1 MASEPTPSGP
11 RRPRTRGRRVA
22 LGALAGLATFAAL
35 LVLDGIWAGRTL
47 VRGLTAARSE
57 LSIAIESIVTG
68 DPGSA
73 GPHFDAASRAADA
86 ARRAVGHPSMGIA
99 GLLPIAGDNIDA
111 AAAVAD
117 ASQATAEAGTE
128 MVRVAR
134 TLGWTDIRIPASTAA
149 GNVDIVA
156 LEDAIPDMEAVTRRL
171 DIALRALEG
180 AGSDG
185 LLGPVASGYRDAV
198 DSLTLRLDLAIRFR
212 DSLRLAAAMFGGE
225 HRYLVCVPT
234 LGIPRPGGGT
244 PATVGVLIA
253 RDGSLALE
261 SIAPAPSELIEAE
274 ISMDWRRTAR
284 ALLEAAE
291 TSGLTDLDGVIQIDA
306 VALEDIVWAIGD
318 VEAEGSPEAL
328 SDRTTTDALEI
339 EAFLGTAPPRSAR
352 LHADRVSA
360 ILEAFL
366 DRRPGVESFALA
378 TAAGARDGH
387 LSVYLPGRAE
397 RRIIRSLGLDGGAR
411 PTDEGVLPVA
421 ASWSAVGNSHVGALV
436 DTTVRQSIR
445 IMGDGSAA
453 IDAEILFENKAGT
466 DPPSV
471 LLGRS
476 VGGIPVG
483 TFAADVTLFVPKTAQ
498 DITAETSRPSPIEI
512 GSDMGLTS
520 VTGSILVRGGESATL
535 TVTYDVP
542 DAVRT
547 VDGLEQLMLRVLP
560 QPTLSGMR
568 FQLGIVL
575 PEGSNVVS
583 TSPGLEGRTDGAT
596 FSGVRGGSVDLELR
610 FDSGEP

>member
-1 MASEPTPSGP
+1 
-11 RRPRTRGRRVA
+11 
-22 LGALAGLATFAAL
+22 
-35 LVLDGIWAGRTL
+35 
-47 VRGLTAARSE
+47 
-57 LSIAIESIVTG
+57 
-68 DPGSA
+68 
-73 GPHFDAASRAADA
+73 
-86 ARRAVGHPSMGIA
+86 
-99 GLLPIAGDNIDA
+99 
-111 AAAVAD
+111 
-117 ASQATAEAGTE
+117 
-128 MVRVAR
+128 
-134 TLGWTDIRIPASTAA
+134 
-149 GNVDIVA
+149 
-156 LEDAIPDMEAVTRRL
+156 
-171 DIALRALEG
+171 
-180 AGSDG
+180 
-185 LLGPVASGYRDAV
+185 
-198 DSLTLRLDLAIRFR
+198 
-212 DSLRLAAAMFGGE
+212 
-225 HRYLVCVPT
+225 
-234 LGIPRPGGGT
+234 
-244 PATVGVLIA
+244 
-253 RDGSLALE
+253 
-261 SIAPAPSELIEAE
+261 
-274 ISMDWRRTAR
+274 MDWRRTAR

-453 IDAEILFENKAGT
+453 VDAEILFENKAGT

-471 LLGRS
+471 LLGRP
-476 VGGIPVG
+476 VGGVPVG

-498 DITAETSRPSPIEI
+498 DISAETSRPSPIEI

-583 TSPGLEGRTDGAT
+583 TSPGLERRTDGAT
-596 FSGVRGGSVDLELR
+596 FSGVRGGPVDLELR
-610 FDSGEP
+610 FGSGEP

>member
-22 LGALAGLATFAAL
+22 LGALAGIATFAAL
-35 LVLDGIWAGRTL
+35 LVLDGIWAGRSL
-47 VRGLTAARSE
+47 ARGLTTARSE

-73 GPHFDAASRAADA
+73 APHFEAATRAADA
-86 ARRAVGHPSMGIA
+86 ARGAVGHPSMEIA

-117 ASQATAEAGTE
+117 ASRATAEAGAA

-149 GNVDIVA
+149 GRVDIDA
-156 LEDAIPDMEAVTRRL
+156 FEAAIPDMETVTRRL
-171 DIALRALEG
+171 GDALGALED
-180 AGSDG
+180 AGGDG

-198 DSLTLRLDLAIRFR
+198 DGLTLRLDLAIRFR

-225 HRYLVCVPT
+225 HRYLLCVPT

-244 PATVGVLIA
+244 PATVGVLVA
-253 RDGSLALE
+253 RNGSLEIE
-261 SIAPAPSELIEAE
+261 SIAPAPSQLIDAE
-274 ISMDWRRTAR
+274 ISVDWRRTAR
-284 ALLEAAE
+284 TLLDAAE
-291 TSGLTDLDGVIQIDA
+291 ASGLTDLDGVIQIDA

-318 VEAEGSPEAL
+318 VEAAGSPEAL
-328 SDRTTTDALEI
+328 SDRTTTRALEI
-339 EAFLGTAPPRSAR
+339 EAFLGNAPPRTAR

-366 DRRPGVESFALA
+366 DRRPGVETFALA
-378 TAAGARDGH
+378 TAAGARDRH
-387 LSVYLPGRAE
+387 LSIYLPGEPE
-397 RRIIRSLGLDGGAR
+397 RRIIRNLGLNGEAGPSHDG
-411 PTDEGVLPVA
+411 VIPVA
-421 ASWSAVGNSHVGALV
+421 ATWSAVGNSHVGALV
-436 DTTVRQSIR
+436 DATVRQSIR
-445 IMGDGSAA
+445 VRDDGSAA
-453 IDAEILFENKAGT
+453 VEAEILFENRAGT

-471 LLGRS
+471 LLGRP

-483 TFAADVTLFVPKTAQ
+483 TFAADVTLLVPAAAQ
-498 DITAETSRPSPIEI
+498 DINAETSRPSPIEVVPHA
-512 GSDMGLTS
+512 GLTS

-547 VDGLEQLMLRVLP
+547 VDGVTQLMLRVLP
-560 QPTLSGMR
+560 QPTLSGVR
-568 FQLGIVL
+568 FQLRIVL
-575 PEGSNVVS
+575 PEGSNIVS
-583 TSPGLEGRTDGAT
+583 ASRGLVTGAGAAT

-610 FDSGEP
+610 FGPDEP

>member
-1 MASEPTPSGP
+1 MPSEPTPSGP

-35 LVLDGIWAGRTL
+35 LVLDGIWAGRSL
-47 VRGLTAARSE
+47 VHGLTAARSE

-73 GPHFDAASRAADA
+73 EPHFDAASRAADA
-86 ARRAVGHPSMGIA
+86 ARGAVGHPSMGIA
-99 GLLPIAGDNIDA
+99 GLLPIAGENIDA
-111 AAAVAD
+111 TAAVAD

-134 TLGWTDIRIPASTAA
+134 TLGWTDIRVPASTSV
-149 GNVDIVA
+149 GNVDIDA
-156 LEDAIPDMEAVTRRL
+156 LEDAIPDMEAVTRQL
-171 DIALRALEG
+171 DVALRALEDE
-180 AGSDG
+180 GSDG
-185 LLGPVASGYRDAV
+185 LLGPVASGYQDAV

-234 LGIPRPGGGT
+234 LGIPRPAGGT

-261 SIAPAPSELIEAE
+261 SIAPASSELIEAE
-274 ISMDWRRTAR
+274 TSMDWRRTAR

-291 TSGLTDLDGVIQIDA
+291 ASGLTDLDGVIQIDS

-318 VEAEGSPEAL
+318 VGSDGSSEAL
-328 SDRTTTDALEI
+328 SDRTTIRALEI

-387 LSVYLPGRAE
+387 LSIYLPGKAE
-397 RRIIRSLGLDGGAR
+397 RRIIHSLGLDGGAR
-411 PTDEGVLPVA
+411 LTDDGVLPVA
-421 ASWSAVGNSHVGALV
+421 ASWTAVGNSHVGAFV

-445 IMGDGSAA
+445 ILGDGSAA
-453 IDAEILFENKAGT
+453 VAAEILFENEAGT
-466 DPPSV
+466 GPPSV
-471 LLGRS
+471 LLGRP

-483 TFAADVTLFVPKTAQ
+483 TFAADVTLFVPATAE
-498 DITAETSRPSPIEI
+498 DITAETSRPSPKEI
-512 GSDMGLTS
+512 G
-520 VTGSILVRGGESATL
+520 
-535 TVTYDVP
+535 
-542 DAVRT
+542 
-547 VDGLEQLMLRVLP
+547 
-560 QPTLSGMR
+560 
-568 FQLGIVL
+568 
-575 PEGSNVVS
+575 
-583 TSPGLEGRTDGAT
+583 TDKGNNN
-596 FSGVRGGSVDLELR
+596 GDR
-610 FDSGEP
+610 

>member
-22 LGALAGLATFAAL
+22 LGALAGIATFAAL
-35 LVLDGIWAGRTL
+35 LVLDGVWAGRNL

-57 LSIAIESIVTG
+57 LSIGIESIVTG

-73 GPHFDAASRAADA
+73 APHFEAATRAADA
-86 ARRAVGHPSMGIA
+86 ARGAVGHPSMGIA

-117 ASQATAEAGTE
+117 ASRATAEAGAA

-134 TLGWTDIRIPASTAA
+134 TLGWTDIRIPASSAA
-149 GNVDIVA
+149 GSVDIA
-156 LEDAIPDMEAVTRRL
+156 AFEDAIPDMEMVTRRL
-171 DIALRALEG
+171 DVALRTLED

-198 DSLTLRLDLAIRFR
+198 DGLTLRLDLATRFQE
-212 DSLRLAAAMFGGE
+212 SLRLAAAMFGGE

-244 PATVGVLIA
+244 PATVGVLVA
-253 RDGSLALE
+253 RDGSLELE
-261 SIAPAPSELIEAE
+261 SIAPAPSDLIEAE
-274 ISMDWRRTAR
+274 LSIDWRKTAR
-284 ALLEAAE
+284 TLLEAADA
-291 TSGLTDLDGVIQIDA
+291 SGLSDLDGVIQIDA

-318 VEAEGSPEAL
+318 VETVGSPEAL
-328 SDRTTTDALEI
+328 SDRTTTRALEI
-339 EAFLGTAPPRSAR
+339 EAFLGNAPPRTAE

-378 TAAGARDGH
+378 TAAGARGGH
-387 LSVYLPGRAE
+387 LSIYLPGRAE
-397 RRIIRSLGLDGGAR
+397 RRIVHSLGLDGGGVLS
-411 PTDEGVLPVA
+411 DEGVLPVA
-421 ASWSAVGNSHVGALV
+421 ASWSAAGSSHVGALV

-445 IMGDGSAA
+445 IRDDGSAA
-453 IDAEILFENKAGT
+453 VEAEILFENGAGT

-471 LLGRS
+471 LLGRP

-483 TFAADVTLFVPKTAQ
+483 TFAADVTLFVPATAK
-498 DITAETSRPSPIEI
+498 DVTAETSRPSPIEI
-512 GSDMGLTS
+512 ASDVGLTS

-547 VDGLEQLMLRVLP
+547 VDGLRQLLLRILP
-560 QPTLSGMR
+560 QPTLSGVR
-568 FQLGIVL
+568 FQLVIVV

-583 TSPGLEGRTDGAT
+583 TSRELDLGADGAT
-596 FSGVRGGSVDLELR
+596 FSGVRGGSLDLELR
-610 FDSGEP
+610 FGADET

>member
-22 LGALAGLATFAAL
+22 LGALAGLATFATL
-35 LVLDGIWAGRTL
+35 LVLDGIWAGRSL

-57 LSIAIESIVTG
+57 LSIGIESIVTG

-73 GPHFDAASRAADA
+73 EPHFAAAGRAADA
-86 ARRAVGHPSMGIA
+86 ARGAVGHPSMGIA

-117 ASQATAEAGTE
+117 ASQATAEAGSA

-134 TLGWTDIRIPASTAA
+134 RLGWTDIRIPASTAA
-149 GNVDIVA
+149 GSVDIGA
-156 LEDAIPDMEAVTRRL
+156 FEDAIPDMEAVTRRL
-171 DIALRALEG
+171 DVALRALES
-180 AGSDG
+180 AGGDA

-198 DSLTLRLDLAIRFR
+198 DGLTLRLDLATRFR

-225 HRYLVCVPT
+225 HRYLLCVPT
-234 LGIPRPGGGT
+234 LGVPRPAGGA
-244 PATVGVLIA
+244 PATVGVLVA
-253 RDGSLALE
+253 RDGSLTLE
-261 SIAPAPSELIEAE
+261 SIAPAPIELIQAE
-274 ISMDWRRTAR
+274 ISIDWRRTAR

-291 TSGLTDLDGVIQIDA
+291 TSGLSDLDGVIQIDA

-318 VEAEGSPEAL
+318 VEAGGSSEAL
-328 SDRTTTDALEI
+328 SDRTTTRALEI

-387 LSVYLPGRAE
+387 LSIYLPGKAE

-411 PTDEGVLPVA
+411 LTDDGVLPVA
-421 ASWSAVGNSHVGALV
+421 ASWTAVGNSHVGALV

-445 IMGDGSAA
+445 IRDDGSAA
-453 IDAEILFENKAGT
+453 VTAEILFENEAGT

-471 LLGRS
+471 LLGRP

-483 TFAADVTLFVPKTAQ
+483 TFAADVTLFVPGTAE

-512 GSDMGLTS
+512 GSDVGLTS

-535 TVTYDVP
+535 TVTYHVP

-547 VDGLEQLMLRVLP
+547 VDGLAQLMIRVLP
-560 QPTLSGMR
+560 QPTLSGVR

-583 TSPGLEGRTDGAT
+583 TSRELQRKTDGAS

-610 FDSGEP
+610 FGAGEP

>member
-1 MASEPTPSGP
+1 
-11 RRPRTRGRRVA
+11 
-22 LGALAGLATFAAL
+22 LAGLATFAAL
-35 LVLDGIWAGRTL
+35 LVLDGIWAGRSL

-73 GPHFDAASRAADA
+73 GPHFEAASRAADA
-86 ARRAVGHPSMGIA
+86 ARGAVGHPSMGIA
-99 GLLPIAGDNIDA
+99 GILPIAGDNIDA

-117 ASQATAEAGTE
+117 ASRATAEAGTA
-128 MVRVAR
+128 MVQVAR
-134 TLGWTDIRIPASTAA
+134 TLGWTDIRIPASTA
-149 GNVDIVA
+149 GGSVDIGA
-156 LEDAIPDMEAVTRRL
+156 FEDAIPDMAAVTRRL
-171 DIALRALEG
+171 EVALRALED
-180 AGSDG
+180 AGRNG
-185 LLGPVASGYRDAV
+185 LIGPVATGYQDAV
-198 DSLTLRLDLAIRFR
+198 DGLTLRLDLATRFR

-225 HRYLVCVPT
+225 HRYLICVPT

-244 PATVGVLIA
+244 PATVGVLVA
-253 RDGSLALE
+253 RDGSLTLE
-261 SIAPAPSELIEAE
+261 SIAPASSELIEAE
-274 ISMDWRRTAR
+274 ISIDWRRTAR

-318 VEAEGSPEAL
+318 VGAEGSPEAL
-328 SDRTTTDALEI
+328 SDRTTTRALEI

-387 LSVYLPGRAE
+387 LSIYLPGRAE

-411 PTDEGVLPVA
+411 LTDDGVLPVA
-421 ASWSAVGNSHVGALV
+421 ASWSAIGNSHVGALV
-436 DTTVRQSIR
+436 DTTVRQSTR
-445 IMGDGSAA
+445 ITDDASAA
-453 IDAEILFENKAGT
+453 VEAEILFENTAGT

-471 LLGRS
+471 LLGRP
-476 VGGIPVG
+476 VGEIPVG
-483 TFAADVTLFVPKTAQ
+483 TFAADVTLFLPATAQ
-498 DITAETSRPSPIEI
+498 GITAETSRPSPIEI
-512 GSDMGLTS
+512 GSDGGLTS

-542 DAVRT
+542 GAVRT
-547 VDGLEQLMLRVLP
+547 VEGMDELVLRILP
-560 QPTLSGMR
+560 QPTLSGVR
-568 FQLGIVL
+568 FKLGIVL

-583 TSPGLEGRTDGAT
+583 TSRELERRTDGAT

-610 FDSGEP
+610 FGAGEP